1 MEKII
6 VDAQNKSLGRLSTEI
21 VYYLQGKHRTDYDP
35 SKDFPVFVYVK
46 NLDKVKFTGKKFD
59 QKVFYKHTGYIGHLK
74 EIKLRDLWE
83 KDKLK
88 ALKLV
93 LSRMLPKNKLREKR
107 LKRIK
112 ILEDNEQSTN
122 SLN

>member
-21 VYYLQGKHRTDYDP
+21 AYYLQGKHRTDYDP

-74 EIKLRDLWE
+74 EIKLKDLWG
-83 KDKLK
+83 KNKLK
-88 ALKLV
+88 VLKLV

-112 ILEDNEQSTN
+112 LLEENGQTTSSFN
-122 SLN
+122 